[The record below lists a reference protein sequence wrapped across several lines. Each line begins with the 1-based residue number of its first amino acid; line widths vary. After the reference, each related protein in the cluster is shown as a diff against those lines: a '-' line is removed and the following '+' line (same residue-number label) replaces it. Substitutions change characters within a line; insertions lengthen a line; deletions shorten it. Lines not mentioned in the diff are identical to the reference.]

1 MQKHNKQQ
9 YQIIK
14 RIYRKIKIHYFHK
27 QKEIYKT
34 YICDKTTNKQKHKI
48 KQKCRKRSYDLFVK
62 IKKHK
67 IILDFLIQIII

>member
-27 QKEIYKT
+27 PKETYKT
-34 YICDKTTNKQKHKI
+34 YICDKTTNKQKT
-48 KQKCRKRSYDLFVK
+48 
-62 IKKHK
+62 
-67 IILDFLIQIII
+67 